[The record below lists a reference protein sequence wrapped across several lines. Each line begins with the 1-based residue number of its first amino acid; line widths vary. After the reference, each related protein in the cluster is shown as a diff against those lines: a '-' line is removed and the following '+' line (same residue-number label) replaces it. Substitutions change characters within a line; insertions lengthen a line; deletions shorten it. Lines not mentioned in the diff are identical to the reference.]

1 MVKQYQVRLSAQ
13 AQASLQH
20 IVDYLTEKSS
30 LQSALKMERKLLL
43 AIQSL
48 KTFPGGYGELKIKR
62 KKNDNPYR
70 FLPESSYK
78 IIYTVEEVPDA
89 VVIVIELVHDSRSM
103 KRVDK
108 MLP

>member
-1 MVKQYQVRLSAQ
+1 MVKQYQVRLSVQ
-13 AQASLQH
+13 AQESLQH
-20 IVDYLTEKSS
+20 IFDYIADDQSLERALQVEK
-30 LQSALKMERKLLL
+30 KLLT

-48 KTFPGGYGELKIKR
+48 KTFPEGYGELKIKR
-62 KKNDNPYR
+62 KKSDNPYR

-103 KRVDK
+103 TRVDK